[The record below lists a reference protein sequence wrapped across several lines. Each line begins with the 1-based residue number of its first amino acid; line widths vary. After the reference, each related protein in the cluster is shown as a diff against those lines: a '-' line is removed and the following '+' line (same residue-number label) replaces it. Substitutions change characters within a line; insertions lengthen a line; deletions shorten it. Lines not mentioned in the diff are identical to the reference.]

1 MEYKNC
7 IVFIMG
13 FTGVGKYVV
22 AKEIAKHPYFK
33 MVDST
38 VIENPVTS
46 LLDMEALNYR
56 VPDAA
61 WQQVGKVRDAVF
73 TTIRDLSPPHFSFV
87 ITYDMVEGDEFP
99 KILFDMVQKLASERQ
114 AFLLPVRLECSEA
127 ELVKRISSD
136 ARKVLV
142 DRAINMAKN
151 KKVFYSNHPNEITI
165 NSTNLSPTEAAKL
178 ILDSLKDGNN
188 G

>member
-7 IVFIMG
+7 IIFIMG

-22 AKEIAKHPYFK
+22 AKEIAKYPHFK

-38 VIENPVTS
+38 VIENPVVS

-56 VPDAA
+56 VPAAA
-61 WQQVGKVRDAVF
+61 WQQVNKVRDAVF

-99 KILFDMVQKLASERQ
+99 KILFDMVQKLTNERK
-114 AFLLPVRLECSEA
+114 AYLLPVRLECSEA

-136 ARKVLV
+136 TRKALV
-142 DRAINMAKN
+142 DRAINMVRN
-151 KKVFYSNHPNEITI
+151 KKVFYSHHPNEITI
-165 NSTNLSPTEAAKL
+165 DSTGLSPAEAAKL
-178 ILDSLKDGNN
+178 ILDDIKN
-188 G
+188 

>member
-13 FTGVGKYVV
+13 FTGAGKNVV
-22 AKEIAKHPYFK
+22 AKEIAKHPHFK

-61 WQQVGKVRDAVF
+61 WQQVNKVRDAVF

-87 ITYDMVEGDEFP
+87 ITYDMVEGEEFP
-99 KILFDMVQKLASERQ
+99 KILFDMVQKLANERQ

-142 DRAINMAKN
+142 DRAINMARN
-151 KKVFYSNHPNEITI
+151 KKVFYSRHPNEITI
-165 NSTNLSPTEAAKL
+165 DGTNLSPAEAAKL
-178 ILDSLKDGNN
+178 ILINLKN
-188 G
+188 